1 MIALPERDGG
11 KATFMVAFHLAPL
24 ALVLLAS
31 FVALYSLLNQLGFS
45 GIAKN
50 RVDETPPL
58 IQVIN
63 ISSQDESVSS
73 IFSDEITHWQADIKR
88 WSAEYKL
95 NPNLIAIV
103 MQIESCGH
111 PNITSFAGAQGLF
124 QVMPFH
130 FAEGENPLDPDVNAH
145 RGLGYFVR
153 ALQLAQGD
161 VSLAM
166 AGYNGGHALIA
177 KHPMHWPQETNR
189 YVYWASG
196 IYADIKKGAGE
207 SPRLAEW
214 MAAGGESLCA
224 RASLELNF

>member
-1 MIALPERDGG
+1 
-11 KATFMVAFHLAPL
+11 MVAFHLAPL

-31 FVALYSLLNQLGFS
+31 FVALYSLLNKLSFPVS
-45 GIAKN
+45 GKN
-50 RVDETPPL
+50 RVVEPPPL
-58 IQVIN
+58 NQVN
-63 ISSQDESVSS
+63 YTSTRGDSLSSL
-73 IFSDEITHWQADIKR
+73 FSDEITHWQADIKR

-130 FAEGENPLDPDVNAH
+130 FAEGENPLDPDVNAR

-177 KHPMHWPQETNR
+177 RDPIHWPQETNR

-196 IYADIKKGAGE
+196 IYSDINKGAAE

-224 RASLELNF
+224 RASLALNF